1 MELVSLDRTLEKLQ
15 PPSQFT
21 ICTQL
26 LGNWWRTESLW
37 EHTPLVTRIA
47 SAASGK
53 AEKTTNTRSKVSR
66 LRQTRISLDLT
77 ASTLSPIMS
86 NAQGTTE
93 DVLEAHTGAL
103 KQSKKKKKSTVF
115 ENSKT
120 MFSGSHNQA
129 PLLLSVSF
137 VSCVGI
143 YEITGTQARKCC
155 GEWEKLIRWLL
166 SGMKKVPGAQM
177 SHM

>member
-15 PPSQFT
+15 PPSQFA
-21 ICTQL
+21 ICTHL

-47 SAASGK
+47 SPASGK
-53 AEKTTNTRSKVSR
+53 AEKTRNTRSKVSR

-77 ASTLSPIMS
+77 ASTRSPIMS

-103 KQSKKKKKSTVF
+103 KQSKKKKKALYL
-115 ENSKT
+115 KT
-120 MFSGSHNQA
+120 PKQCFQA
-129 PLLLSVSF
+129 HTIKPLFYSLSLLSPV
-137 VSCVGI
+137 
-143 YEITGTQARKCC
+143 
-155 GEWEKLIRWLL
+155 
-166 SGMKKVPGAQM
+166 
-177 SHM
+177 